1 MSYVSHSKI
10 ILIEQERDVAVHT
23 SSRNTGKVH
32 APFLYD
38 PVKKKIF
45 AKAASLGYEMWQA
58 YSHYKNIFFKQDG
71 VLEVAND
78 QLGIDRLHKYMKWG
92 EANGLRREHDF
103 KFLDR
108 NEIKAIEPNV
118 HCSSAIYCSKDASVD
133 YGSLTKNL
141 IHDSK
146 LFGCTVLIGH
156 RVKRISRSTENRM
169 LTLVLEQGNEKKINT
184 EFVVNAAGGNSID
197 IAHSLGIAMELTD
210 LHFKG
215 EYWLAPPEYNDLT
228 KRSIYSVPKYP
239 EYPFLD
245 PHWIVR
251 IDGRCEVG
259 PNAVP
264 VFGPYAYTLSKNLKY
279 FIPKICESLRTSGA
293 RKIFFD
299 KQFLFL
305 ASNELKSSLSKTT
318 MINRTREFLPQL
330 RASAFIQRGTAGI
343 RSCLVDKDGKFLP
356 DTLIIKKDHSLHIL
370 NYNSPG
376 ATGAL
381 PMAAIVVN
389 RLIEDGVVVPN
400 LSGASKSLWDIRSIS
415 EKMQL

>member
-1 MSYVSHSKI
+1 
-10 ILIEQERDVAVHT
+10 
-23 SSRNTGKVH
+23 
-32 APFLYD
+32 
-38 PVKKKIF
+38 
-45 AKAASLGYEMWQA
+45 
-58 YSHYKNIFFKQDG
+58 
-71 VLEVAND
+71 VLE
-78 QLGIDRLHKYMKWG
+78 H
-92 EANGLRREHDF
+92 
-103 KFLDR
+103 
-108 NEIKAIEPNV
+108 
-118 HCSSAIYCSKDASVD
+118 
-133 YGSLTKNL
+133 
-141 IHDSK
+141 
-146 LFGCTVLIGH
+146 
-156 RVKRISRSTENRM
+156 
-169 LTLVLEQGNEKKINT
+169 GNEKKINT
-184 EFVVNAAGGNSID
+184 EFVINAAGGNSVD

-228 KRSIYSVPKYP
+228 KTSIYSVPRYP

-251 IDGRCEVG
+251 VNGRCEVG

-264 VFGPYAYTLSKNLKY
+264 VFGPYAYNLSKNLKY
-279 FIPKICESLRTSGA
+279 LIPKILESLRTSGT

-305 ASNELKSSLSKTT
+305 ASNELRSSLSKTA